1 MNIISNDHERHIVT
15 WAEVPPLIKIIKRS
29 RRAGIPSLFA
39 LHRLSLV
46 ESTELH
52 IEKSFNILQ
61 SCQDIRLSIMSTR
74 QQAKEESPFG
84 VLPILLVDG
93 KIVAQQNGIARY
105 LARELDLV
113 GKSNE
118 EAAICDMVMD
128 GLGVMFAKVRGNQL
142 SRLDSKQQITLFKQ
156 MMEEDVPR
164 YLAKYEQFLERSS
177 ISSGYLA
184 SEQLTWCDLGVALTF
199 AGMQIRQPKL
209 LEKYP
214 RLKAFVDKVSSNEV
228 VSHFIETELAPSA
241 VLRKNSI
248 FPPFHNNLKMDVP
261 SLKPKPKVCE
271 KVQIKESGDFLMHD
285 TLTDGFMAVRGQL
298 CSTHAL
304 EQSEQNF
311 KAHAENMR
319 LASLKSCQGIHAP
332 LRIMHEKNAVNK
344 TQRLPF
350 LPSSNIAL
358 ETLEGRDE
366 CIDFD
371 DYIFNDPVEGIES
384 LAAPHMI
391 MEKTLFA
398 SQKQY

>member
-1 MNIISNDHERHIVT
+1 MKVRIAYS
-15 WAEVPPLIKIIKRS
+15 EVIQFPTIMPRYKIIDYVYPT
-29 RRAGIPSLFA
+29 AGELA
-39 LHRLSLV
+39 RL
-46 ESTELH
+46 
-52 IEKSFNILQ
+52 ILQ
-61 SCQDIRLSIMSTR
+61 FKDVEYEDEKVDSPDRIYE
-74 QQAKEESPFG
+74 AEEESPFG

-113 GKSNE
+113 GKTNE

-128 GLGVMFAKVRGNQL
+128 GLGVMFSKVRGNQI
-142 SRLDSKQQITLFKQ
+142 SKLDSKQQIALFKQ

-164 YLAKYEQFLERSS
+164 YLAKYEHFLERSD

-209 LEKYP
+209 LDKYP
-214 RLKAFVDKVSSNEV
+214 RLKAFVDKVSLNEV

-248 FPPFHNNLKMDVP
+248 LRLLIYLEKKSFIYLKMDLP
-261 SLKPKPKVCE
+261 SLKPRPDVSE
-271 KVQIKESGDFLMHD
+271 KVQMRESGDFSMHD

-298 CSTHAL
+298 CSPHVL
-304 EQSEQNF
+304 EQSEKKF
-311 KAHAENMR
+311 KANAENMR

-332 LRIMHEKNAVNK
+332 LRIMHEKNAVKK

-371 DYIFNDPVEGIES
+371 DYIFTDPEEGIES
-384 LAAPHMI
+384 LASPHMI
-391 MEKTLFA
+391 MEKALFS